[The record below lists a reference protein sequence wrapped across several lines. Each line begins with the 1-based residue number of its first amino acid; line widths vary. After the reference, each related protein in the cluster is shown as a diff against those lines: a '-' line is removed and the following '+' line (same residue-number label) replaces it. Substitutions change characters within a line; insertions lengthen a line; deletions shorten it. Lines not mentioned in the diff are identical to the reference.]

1 MVITMNFSR
10 VEIITAETKLQ
21 GLIERL
27 SKPSFRERLHNIG
40 VTGITVS
47 KVLGCGVQMGTM
59 EYEPEENKIMQLLP
73 KCMIMIV
80 CDSSS
85 VDELL
90 NIIKEELYTGHIGDG
105 KIFISEVT
113 NIVRV
118 RTGEEGAD
126 ALIKTE
132 L

>member
-1 MVITMNFSR
+1 MGA
-10 VEIITAETKLQ
+10 AEYQ
-21 GLIERL
+21 
-27 SKPSFRERLHNIG
+27 
-40 VTGITVS
+40 V
-47 KVLGCGVQMGTM
+47 
-59 EYEPEENKIMQLLP
+59 EENKVMQLLP
-73 KCMIMIV
+73 KCLIMIV
-80 CDSSS
+80 CESEA

-113 NIVRV
+113 NIVRI

-126 ALIKTE
+126 ALVKTE